1 MKDWPFVARDEE
13 IAQLNQ
19 ALTATAGGAAIVSGP
34 AGIGKSRLA
43 EQVLD
48 SLDPDKYDVI
58 RVRATEAMRQ
68 IPFGAF
74 AHVLPAISPQ
84 TDGNPLGWALAAL
97 ADPSPRTA
105 AVLWADDA
113 HLLDHVSISLLGHLA
128 TDGTTAVLLTLRAG
142 DSPPE
147 PVRALWRAHA
157 TLRIYLEPLGAEPTA
172 RLLER
177 ALRGRVEA
185 ATANRLW
192 RGTEGNPL
200 MLFELVRSGLAKG
213 TLRDDSGSWRLTG
226 ELPIDCRLIELIAE
240 RIGALGPAL
249 TRVAELTA
257 LAEPVDLAVLA
268 ALCTTVSLE
277 AAEAAGVIQL
287 VGAGPG
293 AQVTMIHP
301 LYGEMLRQTM
311 PRLRMRHY
319 LCRLADAMEQHGTP
333 RRDDVIRLAI
343 WRLDSGSATDPAPLL
358 RAGVA
363 AWEVLDVAMAERLA
377 RAALRLGAGV
387 RATILLAAVLEHT
400 DRYAEA
406 EAVLA
411 EAWDVPC
418 EDQFR
423 LSMAGLWAFA
433 ALVGRQDSAAAD
445 QILADV
451 AEVLPEPD
459 HRQHLALTRAALR
472 IWHGQLQEGHG
483 LAAAVHDAPATPALR
498 EQALYVRSSAFVA
511 AGRLDR
517 ARTEARQAIETWSP
531 GPERIPTVLMFL
543 HHTVAE
549 SLALLGD
556 LDAYDAA
563 VESFVA
569 RFPPGEPSLAR
580 AHVSVATAVGLRL
593 RGQLTDAT
601 EVLID
606 AADDELPP
614 PPFGPLAHAEL
625 AITAAMTGQA
635 ELAQRALKQANR
647 RRVPYLAAATWAA
660 ELARPWVLAAARQ
673 RTRSV
678 QAAIA
683 IARRLRNTQLRTVEL
698 QAWHGALR
706 LGAAGAVAADR
717 LTELAACIDG
727 EYAQRCAEQAVA
739 VAQRD
744 GVELT
749 RIALAYQ
756 DRGLLPYAAE
766 AAAQAVAAYHATGR
780 RASAAA
786 AQLHA
791 WSLVRRCPG
800 LSSPLIDA
808 LQTPALT
815 AREMEVA
822 LLAAS
827 GLRSR
832 QIADRL
838 VVSRRTVDNH
848 LQAVYGKLSIKSR
861 VELSQLFPA
870 GQR

>member
-1 MKDWPFVARDEE
+1 
-13 IAQLNQ
+13 
-19 ALTATAGGAAIVSGP
+19 
-34 AGIGKSRLA
+34 
-43 EQVLD
+43 
-48 SLDPDKYDVI
+48 
-58 RVRATEAMRQ
+58 
-68 IPFGAF
+68 
-74 AHVLPAISPQ
+74 
-84 TDGNPLGWALAAL
+84 
-97 ADPSPRTA
+97 
-105 AVLWADDA
+105 
-113 HLLDHVSISLLGHLA
+113 
-128 TDGTTAVLLTLRAG
+128 
-142 DSPPE
+142 
-147 PVRALWRAHA
+147 
-157 TLRIYLEPLGAEPTA
+157 
-172 RLLER
+172 
-177 ALRGRVEA
+177 
-185 ATANRLW
+185 
-192 RGTEGNPL
+192 
-200 MLFELVRSGLAKG
+200 
-213 TLRDDSGSWRLTG
+213 
-226 ELPIDCRLIELIAE
+226 
-240 RIGALGPAL
+240 
-249 TRVAELTA
+249 
-257 LAEPVDLAVLA
+257 
-268 ALCTTVSLE
+268 
-277 AAEAAGVIQL
+277 
-287 VGAGPG
+287 
-293 AQVTMIHP
+293 
-301 LYGEMLRQTM
+301 
-311 PRLRMRHY
+311 
-319 LCRLADAMEQHGTP
+319 
-333 RRDDVIRLAI
+333 
-343 WRLDSGSATDPAPLL
+343 
-358 RAGVA
+358 
-363 AWEVLDVAMAERLA
+363 
-377 RAALRLGAGV
+377 
-387 RATILLAAVLEHT
+387 
-400 DRYAEA
+400 
-406 EAVLA
+406 
-411 EAWDVPC
+411 
-418 EDQFR
+418 
-423 LSMAGLWAFA
+423 MAGLWAFA

-472 IWHGQLQEGHG
+472 IWHGQLQEGHD

-563 VESFVA
+563 VESFVP

-625 AITAAMTGQA
+625 AMTAAMTWQA

-698 QAWHGALR
+698 QAWHGALP

-780 RASAAA
+780 RPSAAA

-808 LQTPALT
+808 LQTPGADGPGDGGGVAGRVGAAQQADRRPAGGVPADRRQPPPGRLRQTVDQEPGRAVAALPGRP
-815 AREMEVA
+815 AIAGFAQGQGHRRA
-822 LLAAS
+822 AAS
-827 GLRSR
+827 GVPPMGCRGVACAAAFRAGDDPAARTRTAASVASLTAGTRPPRPARRSRRSTMRRRGRAEPGSLAQAAAQLGERSAGPAAPAPRALPVTSTAVTVRAGRRRPDRLLHRREPVQPQHRHHAVAARSRRARPRTSVHRAPAATTARRRAGAAGRTAGAAARQASPRSRPAELLAGGRRRRTARRSPARRRPAGSRRAAVVSAASATRTRRGRSPGRQSVPGPARAGSRPASCSWANGRPDPLVGEHLGHQVGAEPRWPGSRVASGQPGHATRGRTRRAPPRPSAPARAARRGGALGVLGQHREVEGPLAGEVGVDRAPGQPGPLGDAVDLGVAVAAAANSSRAAASTLARLRSCVS
-832 QIADRL
+832 AL
-838 VVSRRTVDNH
+838 VSRPIVP
-848 LQAVYGKLSIKSR
+848 APVSR
-861 VELSQLFPA
+861 PVMQDSVA
-870 GQR
+870 DSDVVTIMVGTI